1 MATPTAQIDAQGQN
15 DIERNTRQWKDLDL
29 FFSKKVGSNDTLSSR
44 DWFWCKSN
52 II

>member
-29 FFSKKVGSNDTLSSR
+29 EHLYMQLVLPLKLPF
-44 DWFWCKSN
+44 
-52 II
+52 